1 MVSLVL
7 CGWAVW
13 FACLLV
19 VGWCLGCDCLIMLY
33 LVCVVVGI
41 LFVCFGLFVWFFDW
55 VDLFVV
61 WFCGFDNCIGLV

>member
-7 CGWAVW
+7 CDWAVW
-13 FACLLV
+13 FDCLLV
-19 VGWCLGCDCLIMLY
+19 VDWCLDCDCLIMLY